1 MNEGNILRRNNKFR
15 FLSELIRYIL
25 SDILSLFFTKKLN
38 KSIKQ
43 ISNIFY
49 KTSKNIISFFEFSF
63 YAKNQINNTSL
74 VFTII
79 FSLFCLVSTLHGA
92 IIPDNTSYGT
102 MSNVSTK
109 TIAHT
114 TPSGSNRLMI
124 VGVSAQQPG
133 ASVSSVT
140 YNGVALTKL
149 GNVSNASQSRI
160 EIWYL
165 KSPAVGTFNVVLTN
179 SQSENAIVG
188 VKTFSGVNLTTTFG
202 TLATSTG
209 NSASAFVTAT
219 SATDELVYAVVGFNN
234 GSTNQTPGSG
244 QTEYYDQT
252 INSSIC
258 GAGSSKAGASSVT
271 MSWTSTS
278 SPWSIGA
285 VSIKPA
291 ASIFPGGVSGAS
303 VWLKA
308 DLGVTTG
315 ATMTWADQSGNG
327 RNGTQATA
335 ANQPTLNSSVFNFN
349 PALNFDGA
357 TDFLSVQNLSGLPTG
372 TSQVQ
377 VFSVANNLNTA
388 GGWGHIFTYGSTAT
402 SQLFGISK
410 NTGNANAAATFFTN
424 DAISSLLEYANGQ
437 PALTESKYTGTQGII
452 SSFGVQRG
460 TITFTGAKTVSTG
473 FVGKANDGAFWN
485 GNIPEVVLFPTNL
498 TTLQTNQVN
507 SYLALKYG
515 LTLSQTTAQNYTAS
529 DGTTIYWNGTSNSGY
544 KNNIAGIVR
553 DDLSALY
560 QKQSK
565 SVNTGLQLVIGNG
578 NLISATNAANTST
591 IAADKS
597 TLVWGDNAASVST
610 WTSTGSPSTSR
621 QIVSRTWKV
630 QETGSIG
637 SVKIQIADN
646 SGTNGLPSEVNTIY
660 LLTDADGNF
669 SAGATEVVM
678 TLNGTNWEAN
688 VDLTNGQFF
697 TFATD
702 IQRAPGGV
710 VTNNTLWLKADA
722 GTSSTSDGAAVN
734 TWTNSASGAQVS
746 TAAVGFRPIF
756 KVTSSNLNFN
766 PVLDFGGDDD
776 YFAGTSNFGV
786 TGTSL
791 FTAFAV
797 SRRATDNTSDM
808 FFGGNAN
815 SNNNFGFSIQAGD
828 QAVIEANNYG
838 KKIGSNS
845 TSLSNVGVIKAVKR
859 SASNTW
865 QLYHN
870 GVTDGTSGTITGGP
884 SGNFAGTLATTNLN
898 FGAGKGTQDYFD
910 GDISEIIIH
919 SGALTD
925 TEIHRIESY
934 LALKYG
940 ITLDQSVAQNYL
952 ASDGTTIFWN
962 GTTNSNH
969 KNNIAGIAR
978 DDSSDLNQKQSGS
991 VNSGVQVVIG
1001 NGNTIAIS
1009 NAANTNNFSNDK
1021 SALVWGDN
1029 GGDVSTWTIAGSP
1042 SSLRQIVSRT
1052 WKVQETGT
1060 IGSVKIQVGDNSGSN
1075 GLPSEENTVYLL
1087 IDNDGDFSSGATEI
1101 AMTLNGTKWE
1111 ANADLSNG
1119 QFFTFATQVQIAP
1132 GGVPGA
1138 LVWLKSTS
1146 GTSTTTNG
1154 SGISTWTN
1162 QMGGGNA
1169 VQPTSINQP
1178 TFQTSVSDVIN
1189 FNPIVRF
1196 NSATSQSFNLSANI
1210 FGDGTTRTAANFFTV
1225 LKNND
1230 LAQYNGLWYEV
1241 LDGNNRI
1248 LQHLPWSSSGLYWD
1262 AGSTSLTERL
1272 SVSNSYINNTSPL
1285 MWSFLAQ
1292 NTSQSIKQDGQTIG
1306 TNSGANITYGFTN
1319 SVKYLGRSD
1328 GGYFG
1333 GDMGEIIGYGTA
1345 LTTTQIQ
1352 QIESYL
1358 AIKYGKTINQ
1368 NTPVNYLASDGNTI
1382 FWNATNNSIY
1392 KNNIAGIAR
1401 DDVSGLLQ
1409 KQSRSVNTGFQVT
1422 IGNGNSIL
1430 ATNALNSSSIST
1442 DKSALVWG
1450 DNAGSVSAWSS
1461 NGAPTGWQLIERK
1474 WKIQETGSI
1483 GSVKIQ
1489 IADNS
1494 GTNGLPP
1501 EIFTVFLLVD
1511 ADGDFTSG
1519 ATQVAMTLNG
1529 TNWEGN
1535 VDFSDGQYFTF
1546 ATLMLTTN
1554 VTNVLCHGNTTGAI
1568 DLVVAGGSGYT
1579 YDWSNDGPE
1588 TPDNDTQDLSNLA
1601 AGSYVVTVTDGSGAT
1616 ATATATVTQPGAA
1629 ITLSSVVTNVSTTG
1643 ANNGAINIS
1652 VAGGSPDYSYLWSNG
1667 ATTKNITGIAA
1678 GNFTVTVTD
1687 INSCTGSFTM
1697 TVGTNS
1703 NSTVVNKQLY
1713 LSDGLSLD
1721 RVNPA
1726 ATPFDNTTAVTANL
1740 SSSVT
1745 GVAIDAIS
1753 TVTYV
1758 SGSSTSL
1765 AHTVGTSDN
1774 RLLLVGISTRDRSVT
1789 SVTYSGTPMILV
1801 GTINNGIDARITIYR
1816 LINPPSGTANVV
1828 VNFSGSTS
1836 KGAVIS
1842 ATSFRGV
1849 DQTDPL
1855 RTFNS
1860 AIGTSTTPSVSI
1872 SSVAGDLVY
1881 DVLSKRN
1888 TGTSA
1893 PGSSQTERL
1902 DLSSG
1907 EIRGAGSTA
1916 PATTTSTTMSWT
1928 ISSAKWAIGGVAIK
1942 PATVISNVTFTQFP
1956 VMCSPLTI
1964 KASNTISFNA
1974 YLAIISG
1981 TMPANPNIT
1990 ATIKHGATNIITLT
2004 NPTYNSGT
2012 GMLTWTGTRGT
2023 DITVPAGSAIS
2034 VEITTAQGGVSFQ
2047 VRHDSQ
2053 SYPSKITLPVSTF
2066 INVNTLRLHDASYPN
2081 GNLLTDVSNTGNT
2094 YLRVSVSD
2102 PFGTSDIT
2110 GVNLTF
2116 TKPNTSTFTQN
2127 LGEPQVVNTA
2137 GCLKTYQYVWADPTD
2152 LGTWNIQAVAN
2163 EGTEGVT
2170 HSSSLSVEVV
2180 TPPPPVGQTK
2190 FLYLSD
2196 PSQALDR
2203 IDPVSVGDGTTA
2215 QTATLSSSGT
2225 TTATFVQN
2233 PALCSGLTLPDGGV
2247 VGIKTY
2253 ATVISGSPATI
2264 TVAATTSGSSASV
2277 ASGGTL
2283 SFSHT
2288 PGTGPNRLLLVSVAV
2303 GNTGVSDEAA
2313 PGTVT
2318 SVTFGG
2324 TAMTLVS
2331 SVYSG
2336 YATRSYIYRLVNP
2349 TASPSANVVITIG
2362 TKTSGVIASATT
2374 FNNVHQS
2381 TPLGTGQTFT
2391 SSGSDY
2397 FITGTVT
2404 SAPDELVYSTVSVD
2418 EYTGVQQGITT
2429 SSGQSQLWNNSG
2441 FNYVSGASSTKD
2453 GAASVSLRYD
2463 FLDYED
2469 GCIAAVSIK
2478 PATSGTMSSTPNI
2491 TAVLKYGATTFATLT
2506 NPAYNSST
2514 GLITWSGT
2522 LNSDI
2527 NIPAGQAISLVV
2539 TTAEPVVTF
2548 KLDFDSQTKPSRIE
2562 IPVISSINITSLAM
2576 YNAAYPGGSVITTAN
2591 KASTVYVRA
2600 TVTSPFGTS
2609 DITGMNIGIS
2619 PLGTSNAATSV
2630 ATSGC
2635 SRTYQYVWN
2644 SPNASGDY
2652 TIMATAKEG
2661 YENTVVD
2668 EENLN
2673 FSLCPLTL
2681 NPTIA
2686 SAPTCSVPDAGNI
2699 ALNISGGG
2707 GPYTWNW
2714 SRVSPAATGTGTGD
2728 HIPDLI
2734 FGTYNITVTAAGGC
2748 SGTGSITLLQPVGP
2762 TIVST
2767 VTNTGTLCYDG
2778 SIELVLTGTSGFY
2791 SSFWSDGVY
2800 THDRNNL
2807 VPGMYSVTVTDIEN
2821 GCTAQA
2827 SMEILLGSPIQST
2840 VFALNPDCVGGSG
2853 GSLNISPTGGTGIYT
2868 YLWSDGATTEDRA
2881 SLNSGS
2887 YRVTVTDSGG
2897 CTASFQYVLSEPQSI
2912 SLNHVKTDVTCTS
2925 NGAINITVGGGVLP
2939 FKYNWQDLAD
2949 IFDPEDRS
2957 GLTPGTY
2964 TVTVTDTRGCTA
2976 TSSIV
2981 LMTPECDV
2989 EANSVCIS
2997 TTADIFKV
3005 DPDPDVTSYVWRVT
3019 QGGVISSGQGTPS
3032 ITVNW
3037 SGSSIG
3043 NGQVCVYT
3051 TNNCGESREICT
3063 SVYIKSVNATAEI
3076 ISPSCLGSNIS
3087 FIGGGGSAYAWS
3099 GPNGFVSSLQN
3110 PSINNAVIQNAGVY
3124 VVTVTNENGCTA
3136 SASVILTLSSG
3147 PVLSVSSLP
3156 TSACGESTGSIDLTV
3171 SGGISPYEYEWSN
3184 GAVTQDITDVGFGSF
3199 KVTVTDN
3206 SGCSSVTSKDVAN
3219 VEGLNISISKTN
3231 VMCYDGN
3238 DGAAN
3243 LTLTG
3248 GSGNYSFQWSHG
3260 ATSQN
3265 VTALR
3270 AGTYF
3275 VTVADVEEGCSGVET
3290 ITITQPERLRHDFAV
3305 SNIDQ
3310 YGQNSGEIDLIVS
3323 GGVPNYGYKWSDL
3336 PGTTF
3341 DDPEDRS
3348 GLSAGMYVV
3357 SIADANNCVALRAV
3371 EINQPN
3377 GPLMVNVIA
3386 GDVTCNGLSNGY
3398 IDLSVTGGTSPYS
3411 FLWSGAQTTEDIKN
3425 IPPGTYTVTVTDAR
3439 SITVIDTF
3447 EVGQPEI
3454 LVANINK
3461 VDLSCFNDMSG
3472 VLDVSVSGGTAPFN
3486 YLWSTGAQT
3495 EDVNGLSAGM
3505 YTVSVQDINRCQT
3518 QLSEQLDQPLPIS
3531 IGVAVDP
3538 VDCFGTN
3545 TGNINL
3551 TISGGT
3557 GNYSFSWSNGAT
3569 TKDLLNISSGNYTI
3583 TVTDE
3588 SLCSKTT
3595 FVTIGNSNPLT
3606 STAFVSSLSCNDIVN
3621 GYINLTVSGG
3631 TEPYTYR
3638 WSDYSVTEDIDNLSP
3653 GTYTV
3658 TVTDANLCEHTAE
3671 YTVNQPE
3678 PIVVNAAAIYPDCF
3692 GNNQAGINITHLGG
3706 ISPYTYAWSNGAS
3719 TQNVSNLSDG
3729 IYFVTVTDNVGC
3741 TGTSIA
3747 LITQPSN
3754 LVLTGVGIPNCPGQA
3769 NGALTLYMNGGTE
3782 PYNYVWSD
3790 AGPNDFM
3797 RTGLNTGIYS
3807 VTVTDANGCTSAED
3821 FAIEPLSVQ
3830 FFNVLPSCAIDQE
3843 TGNLYVKENGEI
3855 YAKVSGGLPPYQFL
3869 WSTGDSTSFISNLAL
3884 GIYSVTVEANGCYIS
3899 DQSYLTGNAC
3909 IPPVAADDFYIT
3921 EMNVPVSGNLAIN
3934 DYDPNTE
3941 YPLTFLPLGHIDEE
3955 VGIISWDSTFNGAF
3969 NFTPYH
3975 GYFGTFS
3982 IRYQICDTLNLCDI
3996 GNLTIRVEKPVIGL
4010 AKTIS
4015 NGPINNEDGTFS
4027 LSYSL
4032 LVENKSLFTL
4042 SSVQVEEDLNAT
4054 FAGSISYS
4062 VNSVTSTLFNIN
4074 SGFNGSGDKNL
4085 LTGSGSLAPLASG
4098 TILINLTLTPGQT
4111 RGPYIN
4117 TALVTAISPEGIQ
4130 YSDVSQNGILTDPDN
4145 DGDPTN
4151 NNEPTPLLFCPAA
4164 NITGPSVIC
4173 IGATTTLSPTS
4184 GGTWVSSDPS
4194 IATVSSNG
4202 VVTALTE
4209 GMVTFVFSQ
4218 PGCSSEPSNPV
4229 TIVGKQAI
4237 VTGSTSICPGTTTTL
4252 IPASGGVWS
4261 SSNPSVAVV
4270 NNSGIVTG
4278 LSTGSATFI
4287 FTETSTGCTSPPSEV
4302 VQVSLNPV
4310 VSITGSKSI
4319 CVGNTTQLSPSSGGS
4334 WVSSSPAIASVNN
4347 QGLVTGISQGIV
4359 TFIFTQSSGCVSNP
4373 TSPLTVNGR
4382 PNVFLSGDPEICI
4395 GTTTTFLPSAGGTWT
4410 SSNPS
4415 VATISNSGVVTGIS
4429 AGSVNFTF
4437 IQTSGSCA
4445 SEPTQDIIVKS
4456 KPMVQITGLDDICI
4470 GMSTTLSPV
4479 SGGTWTSN
4487 NPSVASVSNAGVVFG
4502 ISPGQATFSFRSGE
4516 TQCLSDPTSPL
4527 TVNDRPTINYTGS
4540 YTICVGSNITLS
4552 SQGSGIWFS
4561 SNQSVAQITSG
4572 GLVTAIA
4579 PGTVTFTFTSSVTGC
4594 ASNPTSAFTILGR
4607 PTVSISGQAS
4617 ICVGSTTNL
4626 TPSSGG
4632 TWSSSNSGIA
4642 TVNNSGVVT
4651 GVSLGSAFFYFTETS
4666 SGCISNATLPIT
4678 VNGRPEVAIT
4688 GPSIICVGAT
4698 TTLSPTTGGS
4708 WSSSN
4713 PMVATVSGSGVVTG
4727 ISNGVANMIFTS
4739 QLGCAS
4745 ITNLQI
4751 NVNGGPPVTLNG
4763 PSSICI
4769 GTTTSLLPSSGGVW
4783 VSNNPSIASIS
4794 NAGIITGIAPGTATF
4809 TFTDSFTGCV
4819 SAPSTLITVN
4829 NNPGGNISGPA
4840 TICAGSATTLTPTVG
4855 GSWASLNPSVASVS
4869 NSGLVQGIS
4878 AGTSSFIF
4886 TSSSTGCS
4894 SLPTGLVT
4902 VNPRPTSEITGN
4914 NPICIGSTTTLSPTT
4929 GGTWTSTNPTVA
4941 QVTNAGIVTGMN
4953 IGTVRFI
4960 FISSA
4965 TGCVSPQSSLLIV
4978 QAKPVATISGTVAIC
4993 EGATTSL
5000 TPSSGG
5006 LWTSSNTN
5014 VATISNTGIVTGIS
5028 AGTATFTFTDSAS
5041 GCTSGASEPIT
5052 VNSAPEISIT
5062 GPEQICVGFTTTLSP
5077 SAGGI
5082 WLSNHPD
5089 IAIVNASGVVTGLR
5103 EGFATFSYQDGS
5115 NDCNVILVSDTI
5127 LVKDCFEPDFNITS
5141 VNVSVNGN
5149 VNTNDMVPLGTVYGT
5164 VPLLIDK
5171 PEGSTASITMGTS
5184 GLYTFVANLP
5194 GEYIYHVPVCASDL
5208 YQNCPFSTLKILVLD
5223 VESLEKTPIANMDHG
5238 YTYTNVNPAL
5248 SGNPVTL
5255 KTLSNDYC
5263 IYASGCNLDPLSV
5276 VIVTAPEHGITTI
5289 SANGNITYTPDPGFS
5304 GKEVYI
5310 YKVCIEN
5317 EPLNCDTAL
5326 QIVQVMDVRSKMGNF
5341 TLAEDDYFTTYQET
5355 TISGNVKINDLDP
5368 EGDTQIVTSN
5378 GSTLTPVSI
5387 PGGKYFI
5394 DNSGNFTFIPDK
5406 GFSGPTSFIYTTCDD
5421 NESSVCAQAT
5431 VHIFVLKDLSISI
5444 RVYLEGAIINNGNAK
5459 SGDNRHLMRDNLRM
5473 SPFTGQSF
5481 IPVQDPYRYPT
5492 EYINIVNKFKKVG
5505 AGTLSRFHVIAD
5517 PGTVFG
5523 VTGQNAIV
5531 DWVFVELRSKN
5542 DAAQIVA
5549 SRSGLLQRDGDV
5561 VDTDGISPL
5570 AFPQVAPDSFYIV
5583 IRHRNHLGA
5592 MSLIES
5598 SKDLIDFTSLQT
5610 PIYTLGLVQSSG
5622 LNYTGYSMKE
5632 NQLLG
5637 YRALW
5642 AGNFDADGKLKFV
5655 NPNDDQNILFFDVLV
5670 YPNNTNSASNYNFG
5684 IGYLQGDFDMN
5695 SKAKYDNPNDDKN
5708 LLFSQLLLFPLNT
5721 SILSNY
5727 NYFIQQV
5734 PESR

>member
-25 SDILSLFFTKKLN
+25 SDILSLFYTKKLN

-63 YAKNQINNTSL
+63 YAKNRIINTSL

-252 INSSIC
+252 INSSIS

-271 MSWTSTS
+271 SSWTSTS

-565 SVNTGLQLVIGNG
+565 SANTGLQLVIGNG

-597 TLVWGDNAASVST
+597 ALVWGDNAASVST

-746 TAAVGFRPIF
+746 TAAVGFRPIY

-884 SGNFAGTLATTNLN
+884 SGNFAGTLATSNLN

-1230 LAQYNGLWYEV
+1230 LTQYNGLWYEN
-1241 LDGNNRI
+1241 LDNNNRI
-1248 LQHLPWSSSGLYWD
+1248 LQHLPWSSSGIYWD
-1262 AGSTSLTERL
+1262 AGSTSINERI
-1272 SVSNSYINNTSPL
+1272 SISNSYINNTTPL
-1285 MWSFLAQ
+1285 MWSFLGQ
-1292 NTSQSIKQDGQTIG
+1292 STTQSIKQDGLTIG
-1306 TNSGANITYGFTN
+1306 TNASANISYGFTN
-1319 SVKYLGRSD
+1319 GVKYFGKSD
-1328 GGYFG
+1328 SGSFG
-1333 GDMGEIIGYGTA
+1333 GDIGEFIGFGTS
-1345 LTTTQIQ
+1345 LTATQIQ

-1368 NTPVNYLASDGNTI
+1368 NTPTNYIASDGSTI
-1382 FWNATNNSIY
+1382 FWNASNNSSY
-1392 KNNIAGIAR
+1392 KNNIGGIAR

-1409 KQSRSVNTGFQVT
+1409 KQSRSVNPGFQVT

-1442 DKSALVWG
+1442 DKLALVWG

-1928 ISSAKWAIGGVAIK
+1928 ISSAKWAIGGVSIK

-2110 GVNLTF
+2110 GVNLIF

-2247 VGIKTY
+2247 VGVKTY

-2391 SSGSDY
+2391 ANGSDT

-2404 SAPDELVYSTVSVD
+2404 SATGEMVYSTVSVD

-2429 SSGQSQLWNNSG
+2429 YSGQSQLWNNSG

-2644 SPNASGDY
+2644 SPDASGDY

-2827 SMEILLGSPIQST
+2827 SMEILLGSPIQSS

-2897 CTASFQYVLSEPQSI
+2897 CTASFQYLLSEPQSI

-3588 SLCSKTT
+3588 SLCLKTT

-3969 NFTPYH
+3969 NFTPYQ

-4829 NNPGGNISGPA
+4829 NNPGGNISGPT

-5006 LWTSSNTN
+5006 FWTSSNTN

-5194 GEYIYHVPVCASDL
+5194 GEYVYHVPVCASDL

-5223 VESLEKTPIANMDHG
+5223 IESLEKTPIANMDHG

-5304 GKEVYI
+5304 GKEIYI

-5326 QIVQVMDVRSKMGNF
+5326 QIVQVMDVSSKMGNF
-5341 TLAEDDYFTTYQET
+5341 TLAEDDFFTTYQET
-5355 TISGNVKINDLDP
+5355 SISGNVKINDLDP

-5523 VTGQNAIV
+5523 ITGQNAIV

-5622 LNYTGYSMKE
+5622 LDYTGLSMKE

-5655 NPNDDQNILFFDVLV
+5655 NPNDDQNILFFEVLV

-5708 LLFSQLLLFPLNT
+5708 LLYYQMLLYPLNV

-5734 PESR
+5734 PASK